1 MDRRAFVTG
10 LGAALAAPLAA
21 EAQQMGRL
29 YRIGI
34 LGNVSIAEP
43 YGASLWGAF
52 VQGLRELG
60 YADGQNIS
68 LEYVSSEGKY
78 ERLPALAAELVRR
91 KVDVIVVPADQNAL
105 AVKQATSS
113 IPIVMIGDPV
123 GTGLVANL
131 ARPGGNITGLSALA
145 GPEIVGKQLELL
157 KATLPQVSRIA
168 ILRNPGNPT
177 HAIWL
182 RQAEIAARSL
192 TIQVQT
198 LEARGPDEFGRAFKA
213 MTTEGVGAV
222 LILTDGMFSNHMIR
236 IADLAMKS
244 RLPAMGPRNM
254 VDAGAGILMSYGPI
268 GPELFR
274 RAATYVDKILK
285 GAKPGDL
292 PIEQPT
298 KFELVINL
306 KTAKALG
313 LTIPPSLLLR
323 ADQVIEK

>member
-10 LGAALAAPLAA
+10 LGAALGAPLAA

-323 ADQVIEK
+323 ADQAIE

>member
-52 VQGLRELG
+52 VQGLREFG

-192 TIQVQT
+192 TIQVQP

-292 PIEQPT
+292 PVEQPT

-313 LTIPPSLLLR
+313 LPIPPSLLLR
-323 ADQVIEK
+323 ADQVIE

>member
-1 MDRRAFVTG
+1 MNRRAFVTG
-10 LGAALAAPLAA
+10 LGAALAPLGL
-21 EAQQMGRL
+21 EAQQAGRF

-68 LEYVSSEGKY
+68 IEYVSSEGKY

-105 AVKQATSS
+105 AVNQATSS
-113 IPIVMIGDPV
+113 IPIVMIGDPL

-131 ARPGGNITGLSALA
+131 ARPGGNITGLSVFA

-192 TIQVQT
+192 TIQIQT
-198 LEARGPDEFGRAFKA
+198 LEARGPDEFGRAFKT
-213 MTTEGVGAV
+213 MTTDGAGAV
-222 LILTDGMFSNHMIR
+222 LILADGMFSIHATR

-268 GPELFR
+268 GRELFR
-274 RAATYVDKILK
+274 RAATYVDKILR
-285 GAKPGDL
+285 GAKPADL
-292 PIEQPT
+292 AIEQPT

-306 KTAKALG
+306 KTSKALG

-323 ADQVIEK
+323 ADQVIE

>member
-21 EAQQMGRL
+21 EAQQMERL

-182 RQAEIAARSL
+182 RQADSAARSL

-323 ADQVIEK
+323 ADQIIE

>member
-292 PIEQPT
+292 PVEQPT

-313 LTIPPSLLLR
+313 LPIPPSLLLR
-323 ADQVIEK
+323 ADQVIE

>member
-1 MDRRAFVTG
+1 VNRRAFVTG
-10 LGAALAAPLAA
+10 LRAVLAAPLAA
-21 EAQQMGRL
+21 HAQQAGRL
-29 YRIGI
+29 YRIGV
-34 LGNVSIAEP
+34 LGNVPITEP

-52 VQGLRELG
+52 IQGLRELG
-60 YADGQNIS
+60 YVDGQNIS
-68 LEYVSSEGKY
+68 IEYVSSEGKY
-78 ERLPALAAELVRR
+78 ERLPALAAEFVRR

-123 GTGLVANL
+123 GSGLVANL

-157 KATLPQVSRIA
+157 KATLPQVSRVA

-177 HAIWL
+177 HPIWL

-192 TIQVQT
+192 TIQIQT
-198 LEARGPDEFGRAFKA
+198 LQARGPDEFERAFKA
-213 MTTEGVGAV
+213 MTTEGAGAV
-222 LILTDGMFSNHMIR
+222 LILNDGMFSIHTTR

-244 RLPAMGPRNM
+244 HLPAMGPRNM
-254 VDAGAGILMSYGPI
+254 VEAGAGILMSYGPI

-274 RAATYVDKILK
+274 RLATYVDKILK
-285 GAKPGDL
+285 GAKPADL
-292 PIEQPT
+292 AIEQPT

-323 ADQVIEK
+323 ADQVIE

>member
-1 MDRRAFVTG
+1 VNRRAFVTG
-10 LGAALAAPLAA
+10 LGAVLAAPVAA
-21 EAQQMGRL
+21 HAQQAGRL
-29 YRIGI
+29 YRIGV
-34 LGNVSIAEP
+34 LGNVPITEP

-52 VQGLRELG
+52 IQGLRELG
-60 YADGQNIS
+60 YVDGQNIS
-68 LEYVSSEGKY
+68 IEYVSSEGKY
-78 ERLPALAAELVRR
+78 ERLPALAAEFVRR

-123 GTGLVANL
+123 GSGLVANL

-157 KATLPQVSRIA
+157 KATLPQVSRVA

-177 HAIWL
+177 HPIWL

-192 TIQVQT
+192 TIQIQT
-198 LEARGPDEFGRAFKA
+198 LQARGPDEFERAFKA
-213 MTTEGVGAV
+213 MTTEGAGAV
-222 LILTDGMFSNHMIR
+222 LILNDGMFSIHTTR

-244 RLPAMGPRNM
+244 HLPAMGPRNM
-254 VDAGAGILMSYGPI
+254 VEAGAGILMSYGPI

-274 RAATYVDKILK
+274 RLATYVDKILK
-285 GAKPGDL
+285 GAKPADL
-292 PIEQPT
+292 AIEQPT

-323 ADQVIEK
+323 ADQVIE

>member
-1 MDRRAFVTG
+1 VTG
-10 LGAALAAPLAA
+10 LGAVLAAPLAS

-313 LTIPPSLLLR
+313 LEIPDKLLAL
-323 ADQVIEK
+323 ADEVIE

>member
-1 MDRRAFVTG
+1 M
-10 LGAALAAPLAA
+10 LAAPLGV
-21 EAQQMGRL
+21 EAQQAGRL
-29 YRIGI
+29 YRIGV

-43 YGASLWGAF
+43 YGISLWGAF

-68 LEYVSSEGKY
+68 IEYVSSEGKY

-91 KVDVIVVPADQNAL
+91 KVDVIVVPADQNA
-105 AVKQATSS
+105 TSS
-113 IPIVMIGDPV
+113 IPIVMIGDPL

-131 ARPGGNITGLSALA
+131 ARPGGNIIGLSVFA

-157 KATLPQVSRIA
+157 KATLPQVSRVA

-177 HAIWL
+177 HPIWL

-192 TIQVQT
+192 TIQIQT
-198 LEARGPDEFGRAFKA
+198 LKARGPDEFGRAFKT
-213 MTTEGVGAV
+213 MTTDGAGAV
-222 LILTDGMFSNHMIR
+222 LILADGMFSIHATR

-268 GPELFR
+268 GRELFR
-274 RAATYVDKILK
+274 RAATYVDKILR
-285 GAKPGDL
+285 GAKPADL
-292 PIEQPT
+292 AIEQPT

-313 LTIPPSLLLR
+313 LTIPPSRLVR
-323 ADQVIEK
+323 ADQVIE

>member
-1 MDRRAFVTG
+1 MNRRAFVTG
-10 LGAALAAPLAA
+10 LGAVLAAPLAS

-274 RAATYVDKILK
+274 RAATYVDKILR

-323 ADQVIEK
+323 ADQVIE